1 MRACNLMPCMHAG
14 NEMNKQAVCGCQ
26 RRRSLDDVD
35 DTALAT
41 ATTAQDQLQVPAE
54 ASGKEGDRAGRGGNS
69 RAHDT
74 TQRAHP
80 KRRRRPAMG
89 STK

>member
-1 MRACNLMPCMHAG
+1 MCANIEPCMHAG

-26 RRRSLDDVD
+26 RRRALVD
-35 DTALAT
+35 DTDLAT

-54 ASGKEGDRAGRGGNS
+54 ASGIGGEWAGGEGNTRAYD
-69 RAHDT
+69 A
-74 TQRAHP
+74 TQRVHP